1 MHKRFSL
8 FGNSL
13 GSEINPMSMVEANR
27 KAFIT
32 SLEKKSNFS
41 SSIDY
46 WNRSSGTDYGHR
58 HSNDQQVI
66 ENMFSVGGKLLFY
79 WVENLV
85 SGFGVEQFRLLFYS
99 IGMSKDNSRKLEYQF
114 SSGWIIY
121 TKGAIF
127 GVSESHTFN
136 SFLMSLESY
145 PRGNQIK
152 SNKFIIE
159 HPRELV
165 GRWGPILI

>member
-1 MHKRFSL
+1 
-8 FGNSL
+8 
-13 GSEINPMSMVEANR
+13 MVEANR

-58 HSNDQQVI
+58 HSNDQLVI
-66 ENMFSVGGKLLFY
+66 EIMLSVGGKLLFY
-79 WVENLV
+79 RAENLD

-99 IGMSKDNSRKLEYQF
+99 IGISKDNSWKLEHQF
-114 SSGWIIY
+114 SRGWLIY
-121 TKGAIF
+121 TKRAIF

-145 PRGNQIK
+145 SRRNQIK

-159 HPRELV
+159 HP
-165 GRWGPILI
+165 